1 MATQHSLPA
10 LLPGQRVPMSYE
22 EYLTL
27 IDEELHAEW
36 VNGEVTIFMP
46 SSSKHQTLLAWLA
59 RVVGLFTDLFDLGDV
74 YVAPLEMRTSPGGPA
89 REPDILFVAR
99 EHRNRMA
106 AQRLNGPADLII
118 EIISPESVRRDQV
131 EKLREYAAAGVRE
144 YWLFDSRPVPI
155 VPAWYHLTETG
166 TYVPLE
172 IDAAGRYHSTV
183 LPDFWF
189 DPTWLAHEPLPKT
202 LTVLQQ
208 IAPGALR
215 AALLND
221 Q

>member
-1 MATQHSLPA
+1 MATQNSLPA

-27 IDEELHAEW
+27 ID
-36 VNGEVTIFMP
+36 V
-46 SSSKHQTLLAWLA
+46 
-59 RVVGLFTDLFDLGDV
+59 
-74 YVAPLEMRTSPGGPA
+74 
-89 REPDILFVAR
+89 
-99 EHRNRMA
+99 
-106 AQRLNGPADLII
+106 
-118 EIISPESVRRDQV
+118 
-131 EKLREYAAAGVRE
+131 
-144 YWLFDSRPVPI
+144 
-155 VPAWYHLTETG
+155 
-166 TYVPLE
+166 E